1 MQTKIRVLV
10 VDDKEAYR
18 SYLADVVQTMD
29 AEADVAA
36 DGFEALAKS
45 RVGFDVILLDADRP
59 HMTPVRDAV
68 SAVIHQAQG
77 HEVDTVICD
86 GDIVMRDGVVTTL
99 DESSILQRARETATA
114 VIERS
119 GLDSLADHD
128 R

>member
-1 MQTKIRVLV
+1 MRKG
-10 VDDKEAYR
+10 
-18 SYLADVVQTMD
+18 D
-29 AEADVAA
+29 ALGSLETGKRA
-36 DGFEALAKS
+36 
-45 RVGFDVILLDADRP
+45 DVILLDADRP